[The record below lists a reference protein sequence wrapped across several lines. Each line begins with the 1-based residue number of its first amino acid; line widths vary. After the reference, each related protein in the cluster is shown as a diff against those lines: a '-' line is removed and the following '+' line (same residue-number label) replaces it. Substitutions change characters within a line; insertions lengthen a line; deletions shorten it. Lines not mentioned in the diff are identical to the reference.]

1 MHVNTH
7 EIQMDD
13 KIKEAA
19 RILSGAKNIVG
30 FTGAGMSAESGI
42 PPFRGEGG
50 IWNKYDPNSLDIEYY
65 YRHTQE
71 SWNIIREVF
80 YNYFNSAKLRPN
92 PGHKVLAK
100 WESEGRLSCVITQ
113 NIDDLHAA
121 AGNKRIYEFHGNMSR
136 FVCSKCG
143 EKYPATGIPLTDT
156 PPHCLN
162 CGGLLKPDFIFFGE
176 GIPEEAYFGSVNAAE
191 NCDAFVI
198 IGTSGQVSPANMI
211 PGLAKRHGA
220 KIIEIN
226 LEPSTYTNNISDIYL
241 QGKSGEILPQ
251 IDALMER

>member
-1 MHVNTH
+1 
-7 EIQMDD
+7 MDE

-19 RILSGAKNIVG
+19 RILREAKNIVG

-50 IWNKYDPNSLDIEYY
+50 IWNKYDPNALDIDYY

-71 SWNIIREVF
+71 SWNIIKEVF
-80 YNYFNSAKLRPN
+80 YNYFNNTKLKPN
-92 PGHKVLAK
+92 PGHMVLAK
-100 WESEGRLSCVITQ
+100 WEKEGRLSSVITQ
-113 NIDDLHAA
+113 NIDDLHAV
-121 AGNKRIYEFHGNMSR
+121 AGNKNILEFHGNMSR
-136 FVCSKCG
+136 FVCTKCG
-143 EKYPATGIPLTDT
+143 KSFHATSIPLSDT
-156 PPHCLN
+156 PPHCLE

-176 GIPEEAYFGSVNAAE
+176 GIPEKAYYGSVHAAE

-211 PGLAKRHGA
+211 PGIAKRHGA

-226 LEPSTYTNNISDIYL
+226 LEPSTYTYHLSDLYL

-251 IDALMER
+251 IDALL